1 VEDNEATRYLVARM
15 LEREGFEVCSVASG
29 REALEALQVRP
40 DAVVLDV
47 KLPDTTGFQLCQH
60 LRADARTAVIPIV
73 HLSASHPSLDD
84 RRYGISVGADDYLV
98 QPVDPSVLAGTLR
111 RLLSRRPPAPA
122 S

>member
-15 LEREGFEVCSVASG
+15 LERAGFEVRSVASG
-29 REALEALQVRP
+29 REALEMLSERP

-73 HLSASHPSLDD
+73 HLSASHPSVDD
-84 RRYGISVGADDYLV
+84 QRYGISVGADDYLV
-98 QPVDPSVLAGTLR
+98 QPVDPGVLADTLR
-111 RLLSRRPPAPA
+111 RLLARRPAAPA